1 MFDMENYALL
11 TIFAPQPFYAKNK
24 SQTLGMVGHNVCM
37 YMVEEEDGSIFYKT
51 LISTSYIMFDPNT
64 QMLMP

>member
-24 SQTLGMVGHNVCM
+24 SQTLGMVGHNV
-37 YMVEEEDGSIFYKT
+37 
-51 LISTSYIMFDPNT
+51 
-64 QMLMP
+64 